1 MKFGNAGIAVALLLA
16 AAGTAQ
22 AEMLDDCRQ
31 GRDSALRL
39 QACSAIIATPSAS
52 LEDRATALRN
62 RGAARLDAGAGD
74 LAIADFTEAL
84 AINPKDANAL
94 TSRGH
99 ARVTRGNEDGAIEDF
114 SAAIALVPGSSSY
127 LINRGYA
134 YTVKAAAVP
143 AAIDLAIADFE
154 AAIVLKPE
162 SASAYNQRGLAWRKK
177 GDLDRAIA
185 DYTTAI
191 GHNPVY
197 ALAYNNR
204 GYAYEAKGD
213 KRLASED
220 FVRALLLDGSLVGAS
235 AGLKR
240 MGGTGPLASESDAMV
255 AKGKALVEANCS
267 RCHATGATGDSPNPK
282 APWFRAIS
290 QRHRMLALREP
301 LSRGIAATHDEMP
314 SFKFTDADID
324 TIIAYINSLP
334 AASK

>member
-1 MKFGNAGIAVALLLA
+1 MRFGNAGFAALWLLA
-16 AAGTAQ
+16 VMGSAHGET
-22 AEMLDDCRQ
+22 LDDCRQ

-39 QACSAIIATPSAS
+39 QACSAIIANPTAS
-52 LEDRATALRN
+52 PDDKATALRN
-62 RGAARLDAGAGD
+62 RGAARSDAGAGD

-94 TSRGH
+94 SSRGH
-99 ARVTRGNEDGAIEDF
+99 ARLTRGNEDGAIEDF
-114 SAAIALVPGSSSY
+114 SAAIALVPGSSSF

-134 YTVKAAAVP
+134 YTVKGLP
-143 AAIDLAIADFE
+143 DLAIADFN
-154 AAIVLKPE
+154 AALVMKPE

-177 GDLDRAIA
+177 GDIDQAIA

-191 GHNPVY
+191 GINPVY

-213 KRLASED
+213 KKLASED

-240 MGGTGPLASESDAMV
+240 MGGTGPLASESDMMIT
-255 AKGKALVEANCS
+255 KGKALVEANCS
-267 RCHATGATGDSPNPK
+267 RCHAVGMTGDSPNPK
-282 APWFRAIS
+282 APLFRAIS

-314 SFKFTDADID
+314 TFKFADADID

-334 AASK
+334 ARSGK